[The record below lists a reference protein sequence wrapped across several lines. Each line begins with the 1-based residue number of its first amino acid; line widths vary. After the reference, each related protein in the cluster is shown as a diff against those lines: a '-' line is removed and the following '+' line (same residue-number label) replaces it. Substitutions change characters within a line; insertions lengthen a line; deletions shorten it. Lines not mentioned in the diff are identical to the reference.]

1 MFSSRVSI
9 FSTGP
14 VLLEIPDEEGKSGG
28 FWSEVGAEVR
38 LGFPAASCGAGW
50 SFGVNIPMSKSIVL
64 YFGLTFS
71 FFRSW
76 R

>member
-1 MFSSRVSI
+1 MFSSSVSI

-14 VLLEIPDEEGKSGG
+14 VLPEIPEEEGKSGG
-28 FWSEVGAEVR
+28 FWSEGGAEVR
-38 LGFPAASCGAGW
+38 LGFPAAPCGVGW
-50 SFGVNIPMSKSIVL
+50 SFGVNNPMSKSIAL